1 MMTRS
6 SHFSPPVPSSFV
18 RMTLSHVRIHIHNR
32 SHRFCPNLIH
42 TPTPSHTHTHQAC
55 CAVSW
60 RRSSKPWTMCRSLE
74 SKYYASVNLF
84 GLYSILT
91 DISKRLNCSVLPSV
105 TYSRTLLMDCLIEM
119 FMFARFVSQMWS
131 ILVKKKQVSGETII
145 AHLFRG
151 YKKEYKLTVSPALV
165 GVPLLLSERRIVTFT
180 SPRLEAKAELYE
192 TDLQLHFGM
201 HWQHPSHLLA

>member
-1 MMTRS
+1 
-6 SHFSPPVPSSFV
+6 
-18 RMTLSHVRIHIHNR
+18 
-32 SHRFCPNLIH
+32 
-42 TPTPSHTHTHQAC
+42 
-55 CAVSW
+55 
-60 RRSSKPWTMCRSLE
+60 
-74 SKYYASVNLF
+74 
-84 GLYSILT
+84 
-91 DISKRLNCSVLPSV
+91 
-105 TYSRTLLMDCLIEM
+105 MDCLIEM